1 MNNQEFKTKIRSSKE
16 WKELRKKKLKEQ
28 KYDPITGKRIRKGAN
43 LHHRCLDILQYDNL
57 EEDRFVLLNRNS
69 HDLIHLVYGDERHK
83 KDWRTIIKNLIEQC
97 ELMDKYN

>member
-1 MNNQEFKTKIRSSKE
+1 MNNQEFKTKIRTSKA

-28 KYDPITGKRIRKGAN
+28 KYDPITGKQIRKGAN